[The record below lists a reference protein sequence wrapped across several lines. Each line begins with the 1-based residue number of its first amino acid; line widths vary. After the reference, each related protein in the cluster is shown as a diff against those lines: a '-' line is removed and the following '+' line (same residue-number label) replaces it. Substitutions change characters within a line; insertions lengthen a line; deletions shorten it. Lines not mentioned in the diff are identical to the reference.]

1 MTNQSLP
8 DGFDQAMQKKSVGN
22 FSQKYNC
29 LENQNCSFKVKDCIR
44 WCDTLLS
51 TRSSNWTLWFQIKSF
66 KNASHLIKN
75 IGICTGNLCRYTTI
89 VLTKKNWTTDSSP
102 IALSTLAPIG
112 GKINQCHFGDLRV
125 LYNICTDLC
134 INFRGGA
141 KKQPVPW
148 PGGTG

>member
-89 VLTKKNWTTDSSP
+89 VWHRKIGLKTLVPLPYPEGAVVIFFFIRQHILQYTMYLHIVLTSHIT
-102 IALSTLAPIG
+102 
-112 GKINQCHFGDLRV
+112 
-125 LYNICTDLC
+125 
-134 INFRGGA
+134 
-141 KKQPVPW
+141 
-148 PGGTG
+148 

>member
-75 IGICTGNLCRYTTI
+75 IGICTGNLYRYTTI
-89 VLTKKNWTTDSSP
+89 VWQRKIGLR
-102 IALSTLAPIG
+102 TLVPLPLFRR
-112 GKINQCHFGDLRV
+112 CSGDIFFIRQHILQYTMY
-125 LYNICTDLC
+125 LHIEDELL
-134 INFRGGA
+134 
-141 KKQPVPW
+141 QS
-148 PGGTG
+148 

>member
-1 MTNQSLP
+1 MLLFVFVSISILVP
-8 DGFDQAMQKKSVGN
+8 ISVPILVPISVPISVSILVPILESYFIKLFDADLQCEFIWTFFSIRLNDKLVFARWIRSSYAKKSVGN

-75 IGICTGNLCRYTTI
+75 IGICTAI
-89 VLTKKNWTTDSSP
+89 S
-102 IALSTLAPIG
+102 IG
-112 GKINQCHFGDLRV
+112 IL
-125 LYNICTDLC
+125 L
-134 INFRGGA
+134 
-141 KKQPVPW
+141 
-148 PGGTG
+148 

>member
-1 MTNQSLP
+1 
-8 DGFDQAMQKKSVGN
+8 MQMVFLIRLNDKLVFARWIWSSYAKKSVGN

-51 TRSSNWTLWFQIKSF
+51 TCSSNWTLWFQIKSF

-102 IALSTLAPIG
+102 IALSQEGA
-112 GKINQCHFGDLRV
+112 V
-125 LYNICTDLC
+125 LIFFYQTTYTAVYYVLTYCTNL
-134 INFRGGA
+134 
-141 KKQPVPW
+141 
-148 PGGTG
+148 TYT